1 MTPHTPENWFVSW
14 NLVTPWG
21 YLMPPRDPKD
31 ELMPKKEVFDF
42 KSAPRAE
49 QVEDHRP
56 KQMED
61 RKHRLGGC
69 ADSALIARIRPDAI
83 FGNDRG

>member
-31 ELMPKKEVFDF
+31 DDD
-42 KSAPRAE
+42 
-49 QVEDHRP
+49 ED
-56 KQMED
+56 ED
-61 RKHRLGGC
+61 QDEDDDEEDDKPVV
-69 ADSALIARIRPDAI
+69 IREPDE
-83 FGNDRG
+83 DE